1 MRCRTNPSGV
11 KKYFLNGFLLAIITF
26 GGTLLQADEAVSDK
40 MQLRIGGYLLAG
52 QSTDLLVTRHGLGA
66 TINLQDLFE
75 MEEQTQVFRLDG
87 FYRFT
92 PKHSVEF
99 SWYSIKNSSKT
110 DEDIDFEWGDENI
123 SANGALDTYFNT
135 DIYKVNYVYSFYHSE
150 QMEAGISA
158 GLHITTIDIGFS
170 GSYDVDNNSSDSTS
184 EEIRTTA
191 PLPVIG
197 FRLKYNILPELSV
210 KYSADYFFITYDN
223 ITGTMSDVL
232 VTLDYR
238 FTDHFGAGIGFNSTR
253 MRLKDETNDDYDI
266 YIQHDVAGGLVYATL
281 TF

>member
-1 MRCRTNPSGV
+1 MCCRTDHSGV
-11 KKYFLNGFLLAIITF
+11 KRYFLNSFFLAIITF
-26 GGTLLQADEAVSDK
+26 GSTFLQAGEAVPDQ
-40 MQLRIGGYLLAG
+40 MQLRLGGYLLAD
-52 QSTDLLVTRHGLGA
+52 QATDILVTKHGLGA

-92 PKHSVEF
+92 PNHSVEF
-99 SWYSIKNSSKT
+99 SWYSINNRSKT
-110 DEDIDFEWGDENI
+110 NEDINFEWGDENI

-158 GLHITTIDIGFS
+158 GVHVTTIDIGFS
-170 GSYDVDNNSSDSTS
+170 GSYDVDGNISDSPS

-197 FRLKYNILPELSV
+197 FRLKYNIMPKLSV
-210 KYSADYFFITYDN
+210 KYSADYFFITYEN
-223 ITGTMSDVL
+223 IQGAMSDVL
-232 VTLDYR
+232 LTVDYR

-253 MRLKDETNDDYDI
+253 MRLKYDEEDDYNL
-266 YIQHDVAGGLVYATL
+266 YLQHDVSGGLVYGTL